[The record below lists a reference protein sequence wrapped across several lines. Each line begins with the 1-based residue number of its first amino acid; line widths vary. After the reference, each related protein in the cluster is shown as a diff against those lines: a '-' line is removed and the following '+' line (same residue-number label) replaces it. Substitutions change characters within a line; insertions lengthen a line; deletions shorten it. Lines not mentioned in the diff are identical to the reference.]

1 MLAGRGLSPLGRR
14 GSKKRQNSRLE
25 QTGGKFLF
33 NLFFASE
40 IGFFRM
46 FGSSS
51 GGGFAWKELI
61 NTSTPFPLRY
71 FLLQNYLLVSL
82 RQIFYAFQM
91 LIPPEAEFSVGSE
104 IETIIFFSLSRNTCF
119 QD

>member
-1 MLAGRGLSPLGRR
+1 MEMDASGQRTESTRTKGQQ
-14 GSKKRQNSRLE
+14 KRQNSRLE

-40 IGFFRM
+40 IGFLRLF
-46 FGSSS
+46 SS
-51 GGGFAWKELI
+51 GFAWKELI